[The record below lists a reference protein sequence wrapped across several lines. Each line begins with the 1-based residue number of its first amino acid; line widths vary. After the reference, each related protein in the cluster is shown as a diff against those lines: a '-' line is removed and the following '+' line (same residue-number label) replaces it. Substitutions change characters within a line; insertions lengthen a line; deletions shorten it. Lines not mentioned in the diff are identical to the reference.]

1 MIKSFLNK
9 KIPTSI
15 GILII
20 FLIAVSAGGI
30 LVWQYLEMQKQGKEI
45 SEVKTPEETEEIKV
59 ISPNG
64 EERWTEGNKY
74 DITWKSS
81 KIEKVNIEITYGRL
95 EQFSAGEV
103 LGQITTGI
111 DAKLGKYTW
120 EIPTGFVVNLGISG
134 LDMMR
139 IGIYDPEK
147 PSLYDESDNYFTI
160 VEEDEISKWKTYWK
174 TYVGEDETSEWK
186 TYGNEGISVK
196 YPPDFEP
203 SGEGQIDF
211 IRFIEG
217 YAKEFL
223 VTKTLYSLLTFAPA
237 TDSLENYLEL
247 YADKLGKEILNKEI
261 EAFGEVKEGIIYN
274 IEISPRKDDREIGYV
289 FNSGLFTYH
298 FWREGTKSESV
309 ELFLKTLSSL
319 KLHTRLT
326 KISVQ
331 EADSQRI
338 YRNENYG
345 IEFRYPIEWGSLALQ
360 SIKQDNNGSKIYCFN
375 TSGELISKIYYH
387 KPSNLIALITKGGK
401 YDLVSGGSSRQDI
414 LQIYKDERA
423 KTLYTI
429 SPKGVQWYENI
440 YNVDFSPDGKY
451 IYFDISGWEW
461 SSNKLLS
468 TDNGLNV
475 IENYD
480 VLFSSY
486 RDVYWS
492 QNNEVLAIRSYRSD
506 MGGEGTD
513 ALFVSDYGRLD
524 RLNQALTFSAA
535 EHFGGSDIYDIR
547 FVNDDKLSFSVKF
560 KLTGEEAYEKK
571 YEYIVKTK
579 ELKEIE

>member
-1 MIKSFLNK
+1 MNYAFSK
-9 KIPTSI
+9 
-15 GILII
+15 ILILVV
-20 FLIAVSAGGI
+20 LIILATGGI
-30 LVWQYLEMQKQGKEI
+30 LAWQYFGEPKEEI
-45 SEVKTPEETEEIKV
+45 ELPEEKTEEVAPEETGEIKV

-64 EERWTEGNKY
+64 GERWTEGNKY
-74 DITWKSS
+74 DITWRSS

-95 EQFSAGEV
+95 AHFSTGEV
-103 LGQITTGI
+103 LGQIATGI

-120 EIPTGFVVNLGISG
+120 EIPTGFVVNLGITG

-147 PSLYDESDNYFTI
+147 SSLYDESDDYFTI
-160 VEEDEISKWKTYWK
+160 VEEDEISKWKSYWK
-174 TYVGEDETSEWK
+174 TYVGEDETSEWE
-186 TYGNEGISVK
+186 TYRNEGISVK

-203 SGEGQIDF
+203 IGEGQIDF
-211 IRFIEG
+211 VRFIEG
-217 YAKEFL
+217 YAKESL
-223 VTKTLYSLLTFAPA
+223 VTKTLYSLLVFTPA

-261 EAFGEVKEGIIYN
+261 EAFGEAREGIIYN
-274 IEISPRKDDREIGYV
+274 IEISSRKDDREIGYI

-298 FWREGTKSESV
+298 FWREGTAPEPV
-309 ELFLKTLSSL
+309 ELFFKTLSTL
-319 KLHTRLT
+319 KLHTPLT

-331 EADSQRI
+331 EADGQRI

-345 IEFRYPIEWGSLALQ
+345 IEFRYPREWGSLALQ
-360 SIKQDNNGSKIYCFN
+360 SIKQDNNGSKIYRFD

-414 LQIYKDERA
+414 LQVYKDGKA

-461 SSNKLLS
+461 SSNKLLN

-492 QNNEVLAIRSYRSD
+492 QNNKVLAIRGYRDD

-513 ALFVSDYGRLD
+513 GLFVSDYGKLEK
-524 RLNQALTFSAA
+524 LNQVLTFSWA

>member
-9 KIPTSI
+9 KVPTSI

-20 FLIAVSAGGI
+20 ILIAVSTGGI

-45 SEVKTPEETEEIKV
+45 SEVKAPEETEEIKV

-95 EQFSAGEV
+95 AHFSAGEV
-103 LGQITTGI
+103 LGQIATGI

-120 EIPTGFVVNLGISG
+120 EIPTGFIINLGVTQ
-134 LDMMR
+134 LNMMR
-139 IGIYDPEK
+139 IGIYYPEK

-174 TYVGEDETSEWK
+174 TYIGEDETSEWK
-186 TYGNEGISVK
+186 TYRNEGISVK

-211 IRFIEG
+211 IR
-217 YAKEFL
+217 KEEE
-223 VTKTLYSLLTFAPA
+223 KTETLSSLLIFAPA

-261 EAFGEVKEGIIYN
+261 EAFGEAKEGIIYN
-274 IEISPRKDDREIGYV
+274 IEISPQKDDREIGYI

-298 FWREGTKSESV
+298 FWRGRTKPESTK
-309 ELFLKTLSSL
+309 LFLKTLSTL
-319 KLHTRLT
+319 KLHTPLT

-331 EADSQRI
+331 EADGQRI
-338 YRNENYG
+338 YRNESYG
-345 IEFRYPIEWGSLALQ
+345 IEFRYPREWGSLALE
-360 SIKQDNNGSKIYCFN
+360 SIKQDNNGSKIYRFDA
-375 TSGELISKIYYH
+375 SGELISKVYYH

-401 YDLVSGGSSRQDI
+401 YDLLNGGSSRQDI
-414 LQIYKDERA
+414 LQVYKDGKS

-429 SPKGVQWYENI
+429 SPEETQWYENI
-440 YNVDFSPDGKY
+440 YNVDFSPDGEY
-451 IYFDISGWEW
+451 IYFDIFGWEW
-461 SSNKLLS
+461 SYNKLLA
-468 TDNGLNV
+468 TDNGPNV
-475 IENYD
+475 IVSNKENCD

-492 QNNEVLAIRSYRSD
+492 QNNKVLAIRSYRED

-513 ALFVSDYGRLD
+513 GLFVSDYRKLEK
-524 RLNQALTFSAA
+524 LNQVLTFSWA

-560 KLTGEEAYEKK
+560 KLTGKEAYEKK

-579 ELKEIE
+579 ELKEVE